1 MTAAVSI
8 TFPKEITDAEMRVTP
23 AARVKLAELIASSDG
38 EASAIRVFVS
48 GGGCGGMT
56 YGMTYADQGTDYDR
70 IIEGDDFRVL
80 VDAVALSYLQGC
92 EIDFNENS
100 MRPSFVFNNVFQK
113 VGGSG
118 GCGGCGGGGGGG
130 GGGCGSGGY

>member
-1 MTAAVSI
+1 MTAAVAIS
-8 TFPKEITDAEMRVTP
+8 FPKDITDAEMRVTP
-23 AARVKLAELIASSDG
+23 AACAKMAELIASSDG

-56 YGMTYADQGTDYDR
+56 YGMTYADQVTDYDR
-70 IIEGDDFRVL
+70 VIEGNGFRIL

-118 GCGGCGGGGGGG
+118 TCGACGGSGG

>member
-1 MTAAVSI
+1 
-8 TFPKEITDAEMRVTP
+8 MRVTP
-23 AARVKLAELIASSDG
+23 AARAKLVELIASSDG

-48 GGGCGGMT
+48 GGGCGGMS
-56 YGMTYADQGTDYDR
+56 YGMTYADQVGEHDR
-70 IIEGDDFRVL
+70 VIEGDGFRVV
-80 VDAVALSYLQGC
+80 VDAVALNYLQCC

-130 GGGCGSGGY
+130 GCGSGGY